1 MIVSQTWIVFISIGF
16 FLLLVGF
23 LCAIAFLI
31 YAALEI
37 RKTAASMS
45 DFLKRTD
52 ERLGPVLYEAEQTL
66 KSFRVVSDDAGVVTG
81 NVKRLSYSIYEVAE
95 NVRAISAI
103 ISGFRTG
110 MNLRASGL
118 RAGLKAAFAV
128 LLNEIKERRF

>member
-1 MIVSQTWIVFISIGF
+1 MIVSQTWIIFFSIGF
-16 FLLLVGF
+16 FLLLIGF
-23 LCAIAFLI
+23 LFAIAFLI

-45 DFLKRTD
+45 DFLRRTD
-52 ERLGPVLYEAEQTL
+52 ERLGPVLCEVEQTL

-81 NVKRLSYSIYEVAE
+81 NVRKLSYSIYEVAE
-95 NVRAISAI
+95 NVRAISAM
-103 ISGFRTG
+103 ISGLRTG

-118 RAGLKAAFAV
+118 KAGLKAGFAV

>member
-1 MIVSQTWIVFISIGF
+1 MIVSETWIIFIGIGL
-16 FLLLVGF
+16 FLLLIGF
-23 LCAIAFLI
+23 LCAIVFLI

-37 RKTAASMS
+37 RKTAASIT

-52 ERLGPVLYEAEQTL
+52 ERLAPVLFEAEQTL

-81 NVKRLSYSIYEVAE
+81 NVKKLSYSIYEVAE
-95 NVRAISAI
+95 NVRAISAV
-103 ISGFRTG
+103 ISGFRSG
-110 MNLRASGL
+110 MTLRASGL